1 MQAGLDARL
10 LTKYYSG
17 IPALQGLSLVMTPG
31 SVVGL
36 LGPNGS
42 GKSTTVSILTGLR
55 EPSMGRVLFD
65 GRDIAEHP
73 FEYKTRLGY
82 VPEEA
87 HLYTFLSGREHLELV
102 GRLRRIPAGLRANKI
117 AALLDLFGLA
127 GAADQSISGYSKGMR
142 QKILIISALLH
153 DPDLIILD
161 EPESGL
167 DFSAS
172 LVLRNLIGIL
182 AARGK
187 MILYSSHVLDYVERL
202 CADVI
207 VLHRGRVVAEGP
219 VKELRV
225 MMQSEASLEG
235 LVSQLIT
242 TVDPERTARDI
253 ADVVVRRA

>member
-1 MQAGLDARL
+1 MQAGLEARL

-17 IPALQGLSLVMTPG
+17 IPALQGLSLTMAPG
-31 SVVGL
+31 SIVGL

-87 HLYTFLSGREHLELV
+87 HLYTFLSGREQLELV

-117 AALLDLFGLA
+117 ARLIDLFGLA

-172 LVLRNLIGIL
+172 LMLRHLIGIL

-202 CADVI
+202 CAEVI

-219 VKELRV
+219 VKDLRV
-225 MMQSEASLEG
+225 MMRSEASLEG

-242 TVDPERTARDI
+242 TADPEGTARDI
-253 ADVVVRRA
+253 ADVVLQRA